1 MRLTEFN
8 KQVTAKE
15 LNESAAQKFGQ
26 KLNLESFTL
35 EQLQDARNK
44 LRTRVHQFETN
55 AKFGAVL
62 EDETY
67 SKNRLFLDV
76 LNRAIDERADAEVQL
91 TPMEEMVLAKV
102 DEGIIAFEELPV
114 ELQEKAQS
122 KAQQKFMGMV
132 YATKKGEK
140 AASPEVAQAAKGMS
154 TKSAHD
160 FAATKHKGKPEHVDE
175 SVIVEGEEEKAELI
189 MAARDMVDRITN
201 WMEDTANMQAEKMLQ
216 LIDSIRDEM
225 GHDISIEFESVV
237 KPALATIYTA
247 LEASR
252 GQLTSGVELLTGE
265 GEGGAMLGDEPDMG
279 AGDEFGGDEEIGAG
293 APDDCARAANA
304 VDVAGELHRPAA
316 RDAAH
321 RRDRL
326 RHSGRAFPGR
336 GSGPGAAV
344 RRTLHGCRAQQPRA
358 GQPARGDQ
366 RTAQERDH
374 AAARQW
380 PLFP

>member
-15 LNESAAQKFGQ
+15 LNESVAQKFGQ

-35 EQLQDARNK
+35 EQLEDARNK

-55 AKFGAVL
+55 AQYGAVL

-67 SKNRLFLDV
+67 SKNKMFLDV
-76 LNRAIDERADAEVQL
+76 LNRAIDERAEAQVQL
-91 TPMEEMVLAKV
+91 TPMEEMVLSKV
-102 DEGIIAFEELPV
+102 EEGIIAFEELPV

-132 YATKKGEK
+132 YATKKGEP
-140 AASPEVAQAAKGMS
+140 AASPEVAKAAKGMS
-154 TKSAHD
+154 KKSAHD

-175 SVIVEGEEEKAELI
+175 SIVLEGEEEKAELI

-225 GHDISIEFESVV
+225 GHDVSIEFESVV

-252 GQLTSGVELLTGE
+252 QQLTSGVELLTGE
-265 GEGGAMLGDEPDMG
+265 GEGGAMLGDTEPGMDDMG
-279 AGDEFGGDEEIGAG
+279 MGDEEIGAG
-293 APDDCARAANA
+293 EPTDDLGMEEPTDDFAADASAAGGEEAAGRPTRESVEYSRKLATILAPKKK
-304 VDVAGELHRPAA
+304 
-316 RDAAH
+316 
-321 RRDRL
+321 
-326 RHSGRAFPGR
+326 
-336 GSGPGAAV
+336 
-344 RRTLHGCRAQQPRA
+344 
-358 GQPARGDQ
+358 
-366 RTAQERDH
+366 
-374 AAARQW
+374 
-380 PLFP
+380 